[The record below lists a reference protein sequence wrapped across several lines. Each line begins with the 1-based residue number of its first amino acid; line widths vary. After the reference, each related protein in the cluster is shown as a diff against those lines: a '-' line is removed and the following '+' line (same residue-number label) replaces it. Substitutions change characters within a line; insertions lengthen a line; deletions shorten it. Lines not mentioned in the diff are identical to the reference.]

1 MKNMQA
7 IFIQKQQ
14 NNNPFIINFSLDAQ

>member
-1 MKNMQA
+1 MQA